1 MPPAQ
6 VGATGHHDTSAVLYA
21 RLSGALAPPT
31 PKPLRLD
38 PPTWGAPAARVRKR
52 PDSVCQVALETKR
65 ATRETPVSL
74 QQLGCALSPWTH
86 VELPRDKEPCNETE
100 RRLEPSHGTSPQS
113 ILSPAFAFGRPSQ
126 HSLAQLSTLAGR
138 QPIVMSVS
146 RLWRT
151 CTITNRNGRHDQQ

>member
-6 VGATGHHDTSAVLYA
+6 VGATGHRDTSAVLYA

-38 PPTWGAPAARVRKR
+38 PPKWGAPAARVRKR

-74 QQLGCALSPWTH
+74 QQLGCALSPWDARRTSR
-86 VELPRDKEPCNETE
+86 VKELLMKPSGDLNLPTV
-100 RRLEPSHGTSPQS
+100 RRRKALYLLRSHLG
-113 ILSPAFAFGRPSQ
+113 G
-126 HSLAQLSTLAGR
+126 H
-138 QPIVMSVS
+138 
-146 RLWRT
+146 
-151 CTITNRNGRHDQQ
+151 RNTP